1 MTIGESA
8 CQSVAI
14 SMSEEKKI
22 AVLGAGISGLATG
35 YFLKKECP
43 GVELRIFEKEDRVG
57 GLIETVMHDGRI
69 FEMGARGMRP
79 GGKGRSTLD
88 FVREIGLGE
97 QMVLANKEAKVRFL
111 LMDGRLRKVPVTP
124 LTAVFS
130 PVTRGIFTAIYK
142 DIRIKPGS
150 PRSEDE
156 SIEEFSRR
164 HFGKVITRNLIE
176 PIVAGIWG
184 GDIGKLS
191 AGATLPI
198 LVEMEKKH
206 GSMLKALFKR
216 RHTSVSPQDERTIEA
231 GLYTFKKGMAQLAEQ
246 LAGHLGDQLH
256 LSSNII
262 RIERGKERYNLI
274 FEDGVYEAD
283 TVISTLPAYIL
294 AGLVRDS
301 IPGLNVLLNEVEYVS
316 MAVVQLA
323 YARRV
328 NPCKGFG
335 YLVAGKE
342 QEDLLGVLW
351 NSETFP
357 ELNGGSGSTF
367 TVFMG
372 GARHKNFDR
381 FDKSQFISHAVEKLK
396 SHLHIQDDPV
406 FQACKIIPKAIPQY
420 NLGHLNRINS
430 IRGRSPRGFH
440 ISGNFIGGIAV
451 SDIIRNAED
460 LSKRVIGL

>member
-1 MTIGESA
+1 
-8 CQSVAI
+8 
-14 SMSEEKKI
+14 MSEQKRI

-35 YFLKKECP
+35 YFIKKECP
-43 GVELRIFEKEDRVG
+43 GVELRIFEKDNRVG
-57 GLIETVMHDGRI
+57 GLIDTVIHDGRI

-79 GGKGRSTLD
+79 GGKGRSTLE

-124 LTAVFS
+124 LTAAFS
-130 PVTRGIFTAIYK
+130 PVTRGFLTALYR
-142 DIRIKPGS
+142 DIRIKPDS
-150 PRSEDE
+150 PRPEDE
-156 SIEEFSRR
+156 SIEEFSLR
-164 HFGKVITRNLIE
+164 HFGRVITRNLIE

-198 LVEMEKKH
+198 MVDMEKKH
-206 GSMLKALFKR
+206 GSLLKALLKR
-216 RHTSVSPQDERTIEA
+216 RRTPVSTQDERTIEA
-231 GLYTFKKGMAQLAEQ
+231 GLYTFKKGMTQLAEQ
-246 LAGHLGDQLH
+246 LAGHLDDQLR

-262 RIERGKERYNLI
+262 RIEKREGGYNLI

-283 TVISTLPAYIL
+283 MVISTLPAYIL
-294 AGLVRDS
+294 AGLVRES
-301 IPGLNVLLNEVEYVS
+301 IPELDVLLNEVEYVS

-323 YARRV
+323 YERRV

-342 QEDLLGVLW
+342 QEDILGVLW

-367 TVFMG
+367 TVFVG

-381 FDKSQFISHAVEKLK
+381 YDKSQFISNAVEKLK
-396 SHLHIQDDPV
+396 THLHIQEDPV
-406 FQACKIIPKAIPQY
+406 FQTCKIIPKAIPQY
-420 NLGHLNRINS
+420 NLGHLKRINS
-430 IRGRSPRGFH
+430 IRERSPGNFH
-440 ISGNFIGGIAV
+440 VSGNFIGGIAV

-460 LSKRVIGL
+460 LSKRVGPRLH